1 MDILRWIAISFQAVL
16 GFSILWI
23 ILKDK
28 DLETDNKKFFIFL
41 TYLILII
48 ITLIVLAKGWQMSLK
63 EVDHVFKLVRDEYGL
78 EFELGILQEECA
90 ELIVAVSKFKRD
102 GNSNTLDELFS
113 EIADVELM
121 TEQLK
126 RWFEN
131 YREYVELVKEEKLT
145 RLEIRV
151 KEDRRK
157 NGSTS

>member
-1 MDILRWIAISFQAVL
+1 
-16 GFSILWI
+16 
-23 ILKDK
+23 
-28 DLETDNKKFFIFL
+28 
-41 TYLILII
+41 
-48 ITLIVLAKGWQMSLK
+48 MSLK
-63 EVDHVFKLVRDEYGL
+63 DVDHVFKLVRDEYGL

-90 ELIVAVSKFKRD
+90 ELIVAVSKFKRA

-151 KEDRRK
+151 KEERRK